1 MSELYVVGGSL
12 RSSLFKQLPEWSS
25 CKKAVIVK
33 VNPPAKTAQVVV
45 EYDSPADAVP
55 ADSPAILF
63 KSATVADDKLY
74 VCTPTEVLVYKLP
87 GFELLHYISL
97 PCFNDLHHV
106 RPSVEGNILI
116 ADTGLD
122 MVIEV
127 THQGK
132 ILREWSVIGEDTW
145 KRFSRDIDYRKV
157 PETKPHKSHPN
168 HVFQLGDEV
177 WATRFDQRDAISLT
191 RPGRRIDI
199 AVQRPHDGQVIGD
212 WIYFTTVDGHLVIA
226 NRHTLQVEE
235 VFDLNVIDNEHQLV
249 LGWCRGVAVMERH
262 KVWVGFTRIRS
273 TRFKENLIWAKQGF
287 ETRKKA
293 THIALYDLAARK
305 CLDEIDVE
313 PYGVDVLFSVHNALT
328 ETVKVSHPTEARGSA
343 GVTGPRAHPVSV
355 RKAAKDTAKKVLVKS
370 GAFRLAQKLAA
381 PAAVI
386 LRYHSIQ
393 DRPEEYAS
401 TIGCDSIHATSIFER
416 QMEMIAKGFNAV
428 SMDDIASFL
437 KGARNLP
444 PRAVAIT
451 FDDGYK
457 DNFRFAAPILNR
469 FGIRGTFY
477 VLVDAVDRSKAP
489 WYCLLRH
496 AFWTA
501 RNPKWTDPAI
511 GTVHDLTD
519 SRARD
524 AAFLDAAGIC
534 SKSSAAARDELVQ
547 NATRSLDPEPFPG
560 ERDLM
565 MTWDDARTLVK
576 SGHIVG
582 SHTMTHPNVAHVS
595 EADAR
600 SELTDSKLKLEKE
613 LGEPVTHFSY
623 PHPALN
629 PQWNETTLKI
639 TEELGYATA
648 VTTTSGAVRAGARAL
663 AISRTYIP
671 REESDFLWHLER
683 TLLFRNGAA

>member
-1 MSELYVVGGSL
+1 M

-33 VNPPAKTAQVVV
+33 VKPPAKTAEVLV
-45 EYDSPADAVP
+45 EYDSPKDAVP

-87 GFELLHYISL
+87 GFELLHYVSL

-106 RPSVEGNILI
+106 RPSVEGNILV

-122 MVIEV
+122 MVLEV

-132 ILREWSVIGEDTW
+132 VLREWSVIGEDTW

-199 AVQRPHDGQVIGD
+199 GVQRPHDGQVVGD

-226 NRHTLQVEE
+226 NRHTLQVEQ
-235 VFDLNVIDNEHQLV
+235 VFDFNIIDNEQQLV
-249 LGWCRGVAVMERH
+249 LGWCRGVAVMENDQ
-262 KVWVGFTRIRS
+262 VWVGFTRIRS
-273 TRFKENLIWAKQGF
+273 TRFKENLIWVKQGF

-293 THIALYDLAARK
+293 THIALYDLAGKK

-313 PYGVDVLFSVHNALT
+313 PYGVDVLFSVHNAARETAKGTHPDETRGTAVLT
-328 ETVKVSHPTEARGSA
+328 GQHRMSIG
-343 GVTGPRAHPVSV
+343 
-355 RKAAKDTAKKVLVKS
+355 KAAKNAAKKVFVKS
-370 GAFRLAQKLAA
+370 GAFRFAQKLAA

-393 DRPEEYAS
+393 DRPDQYAD

-416 QMEMIAKGFNAV
+416 QMEMIAKGFSAV
-428 SMDDIASFL
+428 TMDDIALFL
-437 KGARNLP
+437 KGN
-444 PRAVAIT
+444 
-451 FDDGYK
+451 K
-457 DNFRFAAPILNR
+457 EDNFRLAAPILDR

-477 VLVDAVDRSKAP
+477 VLVDAVDRSRAP

-501 RNPKWTDPAI
+501 RNPKWTDPAT
-511 GTVHDLTD
+511 GTVHDLRD
-519 SRARD
+519 SRGRD
-524 AAFLDAAGIC
+524 AAFLEAAGIC
-534 SKSSAAARDELVQ
+534 SKSSASTRDELVQ
-547 NATRSLDPEPFPG
+547 TATRSLEPEPFPD
-560 ERDLM
+560 ENDLM
-565 MTWDDARTLVK
+565 MTWDDARALVK

-595 EADAR
+595 AEDAR

-613 LGEPVTHFSY
+613 LGEAVKHFAY

-648 VTTTSGAVRAGARAL
+648 VTTTLGAVRAGARPL
-663 AISRTYIP
+663 AIPRTYIP
-671 REESDFLWHLER
+671 RGESDFLWHIER
-683 TLLFRNGAA
+683 TLLFRNGAV